1 MEAHLKFFL
10 FILFSISQLHA
21 GYLWTYEKKIA
32 AEGAC
37 SQRFVTPVNRNRACF
52 LGVRAYGDARGW
64 QGINTTRNQAQ
75 SACNT
80 LCTGAGD
87 QRTYCQ
93 NGCQI
98 GRDSDK

>member
-1 MEAHLKFFL
+1 MKFFL
-10 FILFSISQLHA
+10 LILFSISQLQA

-32 AEGAC
+32 AEDAC
-37 SQRFVTPVNRNRACF
+37 SRRFINPVQRTRACF
-52 LGVRAYGDARGW
+52 LGVTAYGDARGW
-64 QGINTTRNQAQ
+64 QGIDTTRNQAQ

-80 LCTGAGD
+80 LCGGAGD
-87 QRTYCQ
+87 QTNYCQ